1 MPTKSAAS
9 PKWRR
14 PFSSE
19 GPAPARD
26 SAAQSQVSLRDADW
40 ACAAFTV
47 THVDETELHSF
58 LCAGPQNHKKKPQR
72 MSKQTFPPQ
81 YEETEAQRDE
91 CSPPEPSLS
100 RLPKFYLIA
109 FTGFVF
115 CLFVCS
121 LLYFEGRTC
130 GIWRFPGQGPIAAL
144 AAGLHHSHSNAGS
157 EPRLRP
163 TPQLTATPDP

>member
-72 MSKQTFPPQ
+72 MSKQTFPPHMKKRKPREMNVVPQ
-81 YEETEAQRDE
+81 
-91 CSPPEPSLS
+91 SH
-100 RLPKFYLIA
+100 
-109 FTGFVF
+109 
-115 CLFVCS
+115 LFLDC
-121 LLYFEGRTC
+121 
-130 GIWRFPGQGPIAAL
+130 
-144 AAGLHHSHSNAGS
+144 
-157 EPRLRP
+157 
-163 TPQLTATPDP
+163 